1 MNKQVF
7 IENTKGPQDFT
18 IVHVAP
24 DGSCLYRTMIRF
36 LVDFQKHFYENP
48 HFYKIFSSPD
58 IKEGGAS
65 KNLQEEIKNWI
76 VLHRHDWL
84 DSYMNFEGTIED
96 LLLMDHEH
104 VNSVEMYEDLYSI
117 YAGDDN
123 FFYDKNE
130 KNGKMEKIYIPS
142 RWGGLTEL
150 YAFHKMFDIKI
161 EQWICK
167 KWNHKKRCIED
178 CDIEKCEKQGRYQL
192 LQRIGNEEEE
202 DKIIMNI
209 LYFDNGKNYSRHY
222 VYLREYKEK
231 ESI

>member
-1 MNKQVF
+1 
-7 IENTKGPQDFT
+7 
-18 IVHVAP
+18 
-24 DGSCLYRTMIRF
+24 MIRF
-36 LVDFQKHFYENP
+36 LVDFQKHFYTNT

-84 DSYMNFEGTIED
+84 DSCMNFEGTIED

-104 VNSVEMYEDLYSI
+104 VNSIEMYEDLYSI

-130 KNGKMEKIYIPS
+130 QNGKIEKIYIPS

-167 KWNHKKRCIED
+167 KWNQRKRCVED

-192 LQRIGNEEEE
+192 LQRIGNEEE

-209 LYFDNGKNYSRHY
+209 LYFDNGKKYNRHY
-222 VYLREYKEK
+222 VYLRGYKEK